1 MQKKFFCLKTQGSPL
16 GDKKKLFMEQQM
28 LKGKNYELPPI
39 WVCTPMGPLCPQEK
53 SFRARIAV
61 KSFNFAL
68 ILNFAPKLFK
78 LFLHRMIEQLKTSR
92 LVY

>member
-1 MQKKFFCLKTQGSPL
+1 MA
-16 GDKKKLFMEQQM
+16 
-28 LKGKNYELPPI
+28 KNSEKMGFLEAQTLSRKIYEPSPI
-39 WVCTPMGPLCPQEK
+39 WARTPMGPLCPQEK
-53 SFRARIAV
+53 SFWVRFPV

-78 LFLHRMIEQLKTSR
+78 RFIHRLIEQLKTSR